1 MYREFLILLLVA
13 IGLVAPAAAQTPYY
27 QGKTITIIT
36 GSQTGDIFDI
46 YARMIAAHMGKNI
59 PGSPNMVVQNMTG
72 AGHIVA
78 ANYVYSVA
86 KPDGLTLLA
95 PNPNLYVDQLI
106 GRSEIKFDWAKFAWL
121 GNAQRTTDM
130 LYMRTDAPF
139 KTMEDVRNAKEPPKC
154 GATGTGTTG
163 FMVPRLLDE
172 TIGTKFNVITGYK
185 GGNEIDLAVERG
197 EIQCRAFSVTA
208 FFAREPFHTWRKNNF
223 ARAIIQLG
231 QKRDSRLADVPTLNE
246 LMEKYKTP
254 EIGRR
259 VAMVVTASE
268 IFQRPYMG
276 PPGMRPELVK
286 ILREAF
292 QKTLRDNAF
301 LEEVKSKKLDAEY
314 TSGEEMEAMA
324 KEMMSQRPEVVERL
338 KKVLGN

>member
-1 MYREFLILLLVA
+1 MRRAILVLFLIVV
-13 IGLVAPAAAQTPYY
+13 GTGGRAAAQTPYY

-36 GSQTGDIFDI
+36 GSQTGDVFDI
-46 YARMIAAHMGKNI
+46 YARMIAAHMGKHI
-59 PGSPNMVVQNMTG
+59 PGNPNVVVQNMTG

-106 GRSEIKFDWAKFAWL
+106 GRSEIKFDWAKFSWL

-139 KTMEDVRNAKEPPKC
+139 KTMEDVRSAKEPPKC

-163 FMVPRLLDE
+163 FMVPRLLEE
-172 TIGTKFNVITGYK
+172 TIGAKFTVITGYK
-185 GGNEIDLAVERG
+185 GGNEVDLAVERG
-197 EIQCRAFSVTA
+197 EVQCRAFSVTA
-208 FFAREPFHTWRKNNF
+208 FFAREPFHTWRKTGF

-231 QKRDSRLADVPTLNE
+231 KNRDSRLPDVVTLNE

-259 VAMVVTASE
+259 VALVVTASE

-286 ILREAF
+286 VVREAF
-292 QKTLRDNAF
+292 QKTLKDNAF
-301 LEEVKSKKLDAEY
+301 LEDVKSKKLDAEY
-314 TSGEEMEAMA
+314 TSGEEMESMA
-324 KEMMSQRPEVVERL
+324 KEMMAQRPEVIERL